1 MTDLVTETSPSARFR
16 RYLKVPGRTRVE
28 PDYYI
33 PYWRLEGQGPGP
45 TLLVL
50 GGVHGNEFEGPLA
63 LYELLQELP
72 EKEFVGTVIVVPW
85 TNLPAVEACRRET
98 PLDGKNLARCFPG
111 SPEGTFTE
119 RLAYSV
125 GQELIRGADFLLDLH
140 SAGDAYTSPPLVGYY
155 RAPGEAGERAA
166 AAARRFGLPV
176 VWEHPTIAPGRTLSL
191 AAEWG
196 IPALYTEAPGGQRV
210 RAEDVAAYKR
220 GVYCLMD
227 FLGMMAAEPPPAP
240 QVFLR
245 GDGDT
250 DGMPTFRRGGLF
262 RSFVQVLDRVEEG
275 HVLGQVLSL
284 DGDVVETVRAQQA
297 GRVVFLRATP
307 TVQSGDRVALIAPE
321 MD

>member
-1 MTDLVTETSPSARFR
+1 
-16 RYLKVPGRTRVE
+16 
-28 PDYYI
+28 
-33 PYWRLEGQGPGP
+33 
-45 TLLVL
+45 
-50 GGVHGNEFEGPLA
+50 
-63 LYELLQELP
+63 
-72 EKEFVGTVIVVPW
+72 
-85 TNLPAVEACRRET
+85 
-98 PLDGKNLARCFPG
+98 
-111 SPEGTFTE
+111 
-119 RLAYSV
+119 
-125 GQELIRGADFLLDLH
+125 
-140 SAGDAYTSPPLVGYY
+140 
-155 RAPGEAGERAA
+155 
-166 AAARRFGLPV
+166 
-176 VWEHPTIAPGRTLSL
+176 
-191 AAEWG
+191 
-196 IPALYTEAPGGQRV
+196 V

-262 RSFVQVLDRVEEG
+262 RSFVQVLDRVEKG